1 MKIGWAQVNQK
12 ASLAGEEAEKTKA
25 EKIDFEIW
33 VCITNNIEA
42 LDGWNAFG
50 LNFILR
56 ERHGVGKAAPYT
68 TVG

>member
-1 MKIGWAQVNQK
+1 MNQK
-12 ASLAGEEAEKTKA
+12 AFLAGEEAKKTKA

-56 ERHGVGKAAPYT
+56 ERHG
-68 TVG
+68 